1 MNFYINSTLIFS
13 LIFVNFFSIRQVLS
27 SQNNKDLSIDF
38 KTEKIDNN
46 FQYENQFLLN
56 ETEYIL
62 GPGDKIKILFYE
74 PKILTNIFEIM
85 ANGKA
90 VIPYLGPTELN
101 NLTLEKAKE
110 KLKKEFE
117 RVIISSAFD
126 LIILEPRPIKVTLI
140 GEINSPG
147 IYTLPIRIANYQNII
162 DDKQF
167 KDDNL
172 KYHPT
177 ILDALKISGG
187 ITPNSDLESIEL
199 KRKFIV
205 NNKIINKSK
214 NINLINLYFKGEQ
227 DNNILLF
234 DGDIINIKKNKVMR
248 DDHFKIINANLSPLT
263 MPIYVTG
270 EVKDPGL
277 INVPINT
284 TLVDSILMAGGPLI
298 SRANKS
304 KVQIVRKDQNGSISV
319 TNFKINIRSN
329 LSYDKNP
336 KLKKNDVIF
345 VQSTSLANTS
355 DTLKTFTSPLRDII
369 SVWTLI
375 KLIQD

>member
-345 VQSTSLANTS
+345 VQSTPLANTS

>member
-1 MNFYINSTLIFS
+1 MHFYINSTLIFS

-74 PKILTNIFEIM
+74 PKSLTNIFEIM

-147 IYTLPIRIANYQNII
+147 IYTLPIRIANYQNVI

-187 ITPNSDLESIEL
+187 INPNSDLESIEL

-205 NNKIINKSK
+205 NNKIIYKSK

-227 DNNILLF
+227 DNNIILF

-284 TLVDSILMAGGPLI
+284 TLVDSILMAGGPLM

-329 LSYDKNP
+329 LSDDKNP
-336 KLKKNDVIF
+336 KLKKDDVIF